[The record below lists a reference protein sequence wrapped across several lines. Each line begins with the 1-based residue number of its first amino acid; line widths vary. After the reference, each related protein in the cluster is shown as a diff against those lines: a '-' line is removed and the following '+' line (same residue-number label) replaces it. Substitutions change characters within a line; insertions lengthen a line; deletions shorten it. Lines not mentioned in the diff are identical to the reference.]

1 MEDFPHKELTYKIIG
16 ICMEVHNNLGTGFSE
31 IVYKDAIEF
40 ELKNQNIQF
49 EREKEFTVKY
59 KETVLNHKFYADFV
73 INDQVIIEI
82 KSVKEFKDEFYAQC
96 INYLKIS
103 ELKIAL
109 LVNFGKTK
117 LDYKRIIY

>member
-49 EREKEFTVKY
+49 EREKEFSVKY
-59 KETVLNHKFYADFV
+59 KETVLKHKFYADFV
-73 INDQVIIEI
+73 INEQVIIEI
-82 KSVKEFKDEFYAQC
+82 KSVKEIKDEFYAQC

-117 LDYKRIIY
+117 LEYKRIIY

>member
-82 KSVKEFKDEFYAQC
+82 KSVKEFKDEFYAKC

-103 ELKIAL
+103 DLKIAL

-117 LDYKRIIY
+117 LEYKRIIY